1 MATTTNTGERTD
13 TAEGAPAYAPE
24 HEPRMQW
31 AKHAPEVY
39 RAMVRLDAAAGQGL
53 DPRLRELVKIRA
65 SQLNHCAFCL
75 DMHTKDA
82 LAAGESV
89 ERIVQLGAWEES
101 RHFYTEKELAAIELT
116 EAVTV
121 LTDGFVPDEVYERAA
136 AHFEEAELARLIA
149 SITVINA
156 WNRFGVTARAVP
168 GHYTPGQYK

>member
-1 MATTTNTGERTD
+1 MTTTANNDRKTSTENSP
-13 TAEGAPAYAPE
+13 EYAPE
-24 HEPRMQW
+24 RSPRLAW

-39 RAMVRLDAAAGQGL
+39 KAMVRLDAAAREGV
-53 DPRLRELVKIRA
+53 DPKVLELVKIRA
-65 SQLNHCAFCL
+65 SQINHCALCL

-89 ERIVQLGAWEES
+89 ERIIQLSAWEES

-121 LTDGFVPDEVYERAA
+121 LTDGFVPDEVYEHAA
-136 AHFEEAELARLIA
+136 RHFDEAELAQLIA
-149 SITVINA
+149 AITVINA
-156 WNRFGVTARAVP
+156 WNRFGVTCRMAP